1 MTKTPR
7 RWLITGVSSGFGR
20 AIAEAALAEGDMVF
34 GTVRKSEDKVAFEE
48 LAPDRAIGCMMDV
61 RDVVGVSN
69 AVKMAQG
76 DDEGIDVLVNNAGYG
91 LMGAIEEVS
100 MDEVRQQMGVNLM
113 GPINMIQAVL
123 PDMRKR
129 KSGHII
135 NITSIS
141 GLATWHGMG
150 IYSAS
155 KFALEAIG
163 ETLAEEVNPLGIKV
177 TNVEPGAFKT
187 DFSGRSISL
196 AKEQIEDYDATAH
209 VAVKMMSAEDHEE
222 AGDPRKAA
230 QAILAIVAAE
240 EPPLHLML
248 GKDALYYFNR
258 KNEAL
263 IAEIEKWKPLTLS
276 TDFS

>member
-1 MTKTPR
+1 MTNKPR

-20 AIAEAALAEGDMVF
+20 ALAVAALAEGDIVF
-34 GTVRKSEDKVAFEE
+34 GTLRKAADKVAFEE
-48 LAPDRAIGCMMDV
+48 LAPDRAIGCIMDV

-69 AVKMAQG
+69 AVKIAQG

-100 MDEVRQQMGVNLM
+100 IDEVRTQMDVNLI
-113 GPINMIQAVL
+113 GPINLIQAVL

-135 NITSIS
+135 NITSVS

-163 ETLAEEVNPLGIKV
+163 ETLAQEVNPLGIKV
-177 TNVEPGAFKT
+177 TNIEPGAFKT
-187 DFSGRSISL
+187 DFSGRSISV
-196 AKEQIEDYDATAH
+196 AKEAIADYEKTAH

-222 AGDPRKAA
+222 AGDPKKAA
-230 QAILAIVAAE
+230 QAILSVVASD
-240 EPPLHLML
+240 EPPLHLLL
-248 GKDALYYFNR
+248 GKDALYYFNKKR
-258 KNEAL
+258 EDHD
-263 IAEIEKWKPLTLS
+263 AEIAKWKPLTLG
-276 TDFS
+276 TDFA